1 MRSDGILSSQN
12 TGNGHNLADA
22 MVGRV
27 ILNAPLRVKLAER
40 GVGKSQNLRISM
52 VKYAIIRATRGKQMP
67 RLMEKKDWIQ
77 TVANVDAA
85 ESVWYENI
93 SSDGDAVP
101 LPLPGR
107 GTYQVILVKIN
118 APQQSAKKSKVRI
131 GSKKGVWRIPTE
143 EEDRAMDEEIVA
155 SMSLDDQSL

>member
-1 MRSDGILSSQN
+1 
-12 TGNGHNLADA
+12 
-22 MVGRV
+22 
-27 ILNAPLRVKLAER
+27 
-40 GVGKSQNLRISM
+40 
-52 VKYAIIRATRGKQMP
+52 MP

-77 TVANVDAA
+77 TVANVGAA
-85 ESVWYENI
+85 ESVWCENI

-118 APQQSAKKSKVRI
+118 ALRQPAKGKVRI

-143 EEDRAMDEEIVA
+143 EEDRAMDEEIAA
-155 SMSLDDQSL
+155 SMSLDDQLL

>member
-1 MRSDGILSSQN
+1 
-12 TGNGHNLADA
+12 
-22 MVGRV
+22 
-27 ILNAPLRVKLAER
+27 
-40 GVGKSQNLRISM
+40 
-52 VKYAIIRATRGKQMP
+52 MP

-85 ESVWYENI
+85 ESVWCENI

-118 APQQSAKKSKVRI
+118 ALRPPAKSKVRI

-143 EEDRAMDEEIVA
+143 EEDRAMDEEIA
-155 SMSLDDQSL
+155 SSMSLDDQLL

>member
-1 MRSDGILSSQN
+1 
-12 TGNGHNLADA
+12 
-22 MVGRV
+22 
-27 ILNAPLRVKLAER
+27 
-40 GVGKSQNLRISM
+40 
-52 VKYAIIRATRGKQMP
+52 MP
-67 RLMEKKDWIQ
+67 RLMEKKDWMQ

-101 LPLPGR
+101 LLLPGR

-118 APQQSAKKSKVRI
+118 AHRSTVKSKVRI

-143 EEDRAMDEEIVA
+143 EEDRAMDEEIAA
-155 SMSLDDQSL
+155 SMSLDDNPI